1 MKVKIYLEEGAILP
15 KKAHPTD
22 HGYDVYANRME
33 ILPNGVIEYGTG
45 IHIGLPE
52 RDKNGLIPCMFMAAR
67 SSVHKTG
74 LILSNG
80 KGVCDNPYRGEY
92 MAKFYPILPFGL
104 CQPYEVGDRIAQIFL
119 SNGEEIEWEVVSTLA
134 ELGETDRG
142 STGYGDSGL
151 K

>member
-1 MKVKIYLEEGAILP
+1 MKVKIYLEEGATLP

-22 HGYDVYANRME
+22 HGYDVTANRVE
-33 ILPNGVIEYGTG
+33 TLPNGVIEYGTG

-104 CQPYEVGDRIAQIFL
+104 CKPYEIGDKIAQIFL
-119 SNGEEIEWEVVSTLA
+119 SNGEEIEWDVVDSID

-142 STGYGDSGL
+142 QNGYGSTG